1 MDLVSILATVILI
14 TTIGTMVV
22 GVGAYAAFKLRD
34 KRKPS
39 KKRGDDTLNAQGSGR
54 PIFLTPYTPPEE
66 EAAVPPSATTTP
78 AEGT

>member
-39 KKRGDDTLNAQGSGR
+39 KKRSDDTLDNNGSR
-54 PIFLTPYTPPEE
+54 DPIFLTPYIPEATPPNEPNTQSSTE
-66 EAAVPPSATTTP
+66 T
-78 AEGT
+78 